1 MNFRRLAGTAIGAA
15 LLLTAGLQARAA
27 PAVPDVE
34 IIKAE
39 FGIFEDDGSDQL
51 GFGATSEIPFTH
63 GQPYGWL
70 IEVRTTRKSLAVR
83 EEVLMPQDTVA
94 ASGSNESDLAMPAM
108 RESLLSLNE
117 RRVPVSDGMIF
128 GERRIRAEDKAGRYR
143 LRVYVERKLTATF
156 DYSVLAPGS
165 SASPEANS
173 ANGPPPRKTQP
184 GGTKKAG
191 RKM

>member
-1 MNFRRLAGTAIGAA
+1 MNQRRLVGAV
-15 LLLTAGLQARAA
+15 LLLTAGLQALAA
-27 PAVPDVE
+27 PAAPDVE

-51 GFGATSEIPFTH
+51 GFGATSDIPFTP

-70 IEVRTTRKSLAVR
+70 IEVKTTKKSLAVR
-83 EEVLMPQDTVA
+83 EEVLIPQDTVA
-94 ASGSNESDLAMPAM
+94 ASGSNESDLAMPTM

-156 DYSVLAPGS
+156 DYNVLASVPS
-165 SASPEANS
+165 SSPEVNSASS
-173 ANGPPPRKTQP
+173 PPPKITTP
-184 GGTKKAG
+184 AGAKKAG